1 MSRRIRDSHH
11 GSPLAS
17 RAKIVLMT
25 ASTTTTPPP
34 ELGRVITLLLVNLA
48 LSAVL
53 AALFAVFHAT
63 LLDYQVARLA
73 LPASA
78 DTAAVRA
85 SLSAGL
91 WSRAF
96 AVVIVGVVYV
106 FLIRRLRRG
115 VRRAYIR
122 VLVISAASLLGIVYL
137 ATSGQYPSWVLVEQV
152 VQALVLLTLLWAVT
166 RPAVRRYFSLR

>member
-1 MSRRIRDSHH
+1 VRFGTD
-11 GSPLAS
+11 GNDQ
-17 RAKIVLMT
+17 LMT
-25 ASTTTTPPP
+25 VPTTTTPPP
-34 ELGRVITLLLVNLA
+34 ELQRVITLLLVNLA

-53 AALFAVFHAT
+53 AVLFAAFHDT
-63 LLDYQVARLA
+63 LLDYQVARLS

-85 SLSAGL
+85 SLSTGL

-96 AVVIVGVVYV
+96 AVIIVGAVYV
-106 FLIRRLRRG
+106 FLIRRLRNG

-122 VLVISAASLLGIVYL
+122 VLVISVVSLVGIVYL
-137 ATSGQYPSWVLVEQV
+137 AASGQYPSWVLVEQV

-166 RPAVRRYFSLR
+166 RPAVRQYFSLR